1 MKKIIF
7 IFITG
12 LIATSLYGQN
22 PDSIT
27 IDDYYVDFA
36 VPDITAFSILDINS
50 SDVVRPG
57 NIKELAVGIQNYID
71 ADGSLKP
78 GLAIEIAP
86 YRLMAKALK
95 VRSAWEQNKSFKN
108 LQISI
113 GTAQGDSSNLLA
125 AWGINWTPID
135 RTDPVASKALQN
147 FFANYLANRDS
158 IANQMSFAGQRR
170 KHLQD
175 VNQFIN
181 SLSTLAGS
189 ALSPA
194 EKVAILQYFSGGYRN
209 RLLRYDSTD
218 NQLYAIALKDSVVQ
232 EMVRLNIAINNTQDQ
247 TLSTLIAQNAKLT
260 FTEQKEEKEF
270 EKSFSE
276 ALKREKKIF
285 IEENWNRLVVQF
297 KTGSKYNS
305 AENSV
310 KDLALLN
317 WRVFA
322 GVAGRVPGLRNS
334 NSTFAKRSQVIY
346 QVSYIN
352 YKEKSMS
359 LNWEFSTGGR
369 LLLGKADKRLSAE
382 FLYSQASL
390 RGETTEKSEYIRYTI
405 GGEMKINDGLWLELA
420 VGGQKF
426 LEGNDDARVV
436 PQFGLKYAIQKKSRF

>member
-1 MKKIIF
+1 MKKIIS
-7 IFITG
+7 I
-12 LIATSLYGQN
+12 LIAGFVTSALYAQN
-22 PDSIT
+22 PDSIS

-50 SDVVRPG
+50 NDVVRPG

-71 ADGSLKP
+71 AEGNLKP

-86 YRLMAKALK
+86 YRILAKALK
-95 VRSAWEQNKSFKN
+95 VRSAWEQNKSLKN

-135 RTDPVASKALQN
+135 RTDPVASRRLQN

-158 IANQMSFAGQRR
+158 IANQLSFAGQRN
-170 KHLQD
+170 KHLRD
-175 VNQFIN
+175 VNLFLDT
-181 SLSTLAGS
+181 LSTPAGP
-189 ALSPA
+189 LPA
-194 EKVAILQYFSGGYRN
+194 ATRVAILQYFGGGYRS

-218 NQLYAIALKDSVVQ
+218 NQLYTMALEDTVLRKMST
-232 EMVRLNIAINNTQDQ
+232 LSITINNSQAQ
-247 TLSTLIAQNAKLT
+247 TLSTLVAQNAKLT
-260 FTEQKEEKEF
+260 FTELKEEKEF
-270 EKSFSE
+270 EKNFSE

-285 IEENWNRLVVQF
+285 VEENWNRLVIQF
-297 KTGSKYNS
+297 KAGSKYNS
-305 AENSV
+305 AENSI

-317 WRVFA
+317 WRLF
-322 GVAGRVPGLRNS
+322 GGIAGRVPGLGNS

-346 QVSYIN
+346 QASYIN
-352 YKEKSMS
+352 YKDSSMP
-359 LNWEFSTGGR
+359 LKWEFSTGGR

-390 RGETTEKSEYIRYTI
+390 RGETLEKSEYIRYTI
-405 GGEMKINDGLWLELA
+405 GGEMKIDEGLWLELA

-426 LEGNDDARVV
+426 LEGNDNTRVV

>member
-1 MKKIIF
+1 MKKII
-7 IFITG
+7 
-12 LIATSLYGQN
+12 LILIVGFTASALHAQN

-57 NIKELAVGIQNYID
+57 NIKELAVGLQNYID
-71 ADGSLKP
+71 AEGNLKP

-95 VRSAWEQNKSFKN
+95 VRSAWEQNKSLKN

-125 AWGINWTPID
+125 AWGINWTPVD
-135 RTDPVASKALQN
+135 RTDPVASRRLQN

-158 IANQMSFAGQRR
+158 IVNQNSFAGQRN
-170 KHLQD
+170 KHLRD
-175 VNQFIN
+175 VNQYLN
-181 SLSTLAGS
+181 TLSTSTGP
-189 ALSPA
+189 LSPA
-194 EKVAILQYFSGGYRN
+194 TRVTILQYFGGGYKA

-218 NQLYAIALKDSVVQ
+218 NQLYAMALEDSVLRN
-232 EMVRLNIAINNTQDQ
+232 MTALHINLNDSQAQ
-247 TLSTLIAQNAKLT
+247 TLSTLVAQNAKFT
-260 FTEQKEEKEF
+260 FAELKEEKEF
-270 EKSFSE
+270 EKGFSE

-285 IEENWNRLVVQF
+285 VEENWNRLVVQF
-297 KTGSKYNS
+297 KVGSKYNS
-305 AENSV
+305 AENSIQ
-310 KDLALLN
+310 DLALLN
-317 WRVFA
+317 WRLF
-322 GVAGRVPGLRNS
+322 GGIAGRVPGLANS
-334 NSTFAKRSQVIY
+334 NSVFAKRSQVIY
-346 QVSYIN
+346 QVSYMK
-352 YKEKSMS
+352 YKDNAL

-369 LLLGKADKRLSAE
+369 LLLGRADKRLSAE

-390 RGETTEKSEYIRYTI
+390 KGETTEKIEYIRYTI
-405 GGEMKINDGLWLELA
+405 GGEMKIDEGLWLELA

-436 PQFGLKYAIQKKSRF
+436 PQFGIKYAIQKKSRF

>member
-7 IFITG
+7 IIITG
-12 LIATSLYGQN
+12 LITHVLHAQN

-50 SDVVRPG
+50 NDVVRPG

-71 ADGSLKP
+71 AEGNLKP

-95 VRSAWEQNKSFKN
+95 VRSAWEQNKSLKN

-125 AWGINWTPID
+125 AWGINWTPVD
-135 RTDPVASKALQN
+135 RTDPVASRALQN

-158 IANQMSFAGQRR
+158 IANQISFAGQRN

-175 VNQFIN
+175 VNQFLN
-181 SLSTLAGS
+181 SLSTSAG
-189 ALSPA
+189 ALSPVA
-194 EKVAILQYFSGGYRN
+194 KVSILQYFSGGYRN
-209 RLLRYDSTD
+209 RLIRYDSTD
-218 NQLYAIALKDSVVQ
+218 NQLYAIALKDSVLQ
-232 EMVRLNIAINNTQDQ
+232 KMGKLTITLNNTQDQ

-285 IEENWNRLVVQF
+285 VEENWNRLVIQF

-334 NSTFAKRSQVIY
+334 NTPFAKRSQVIY

-352 YKEKSMS
+352 YKDKSMP

-390 RGETTEKSEYIRYTI
+390 RGETIEKSEYIRYTI
-405 GGEMKINDGLWLELA
+405 GGEMKIDEGLWLELA
-420 VGGQKF
+420 IGGQKF
-426 LEGNDDARVV
+426 LEGNDAARVV